1 MSRIHRNIFWLL
13 VSQVATWFA
22 TLAALII
29 VPNKLGSTDL
39 GTYAFATGYVL
50 FFTLIASLGTA
61 TYISRAVARDHR
73 LLGPYVWNGVL
84 LKVVLWLFLSVI
96 AMGLAYVLGNRGQT
110 LTIIAICCVGMLPTI
125 LAEVFAGGLAGIQ
138 DMARPAMWSA
148 AQVYFQTGA
157 GVLVLLLGGDVVA
170 YAAVTTLGTL
180 IPFIANWLLVRRH
193 LDGHRSIDPKVWRL
207 LVVGGIPLLAL
218 TFLNMIYGSV
228 DVPILHSMVGSEP
241 VGWYGVALKWAG
253 IPVFAT
259 TAVVAAYFPAFS
271 QHGKPIDEHFA
282 PLVNRAIY
290 LVLMV
295 SIPACVGLFFV
306 ADDLIHLIYRNGYD
320 QAIVLVRIL
329 AVGIP
334 IMGMDTV
341 LGTALVASDRVRR
354 YLWVAAS
361 AAVLNPTLCFV
372 LIRVT
377 DQRYSNGAIGA
388 AIITVAT
395 ELWVM
400 LGALRLR
407 SPGVMARPD
416 VIHLARILAAS
427 AVMIPVLLL
436 ASGLPLVAQVALGV
450 LVYGAAALGIGVISV
465 AEIRELISRFTNRGG
480 GDGQADG
487 TGEDDLAEELEVGL
501 APLPPSNEVP
511 PFP

>member
-13 VSQVATWFA
+13 VSQVATWCA
-22 TLAALII
+22 TLATLVI

-39 GTYAFATGYVL
+39 GTYAFASGYVL

-61 TYISRAVARDHR
+61 TYISRAVARDHN
-73 LLGPYVWNGVL
+73 LLGPYVWNAVL
-84 LKVVLWLFLSVI
+84 LKVVLWVLLSAV
-96 AMGLAYVLGNRGQT
+96 AMGLAYLLGNRGQT
-110 LTIIAICCVGMLPTI
+110 LTIIGICCLGMLPTL

-138 DMARPAMWSA
+138 DMARPAVWSA
-148 AQVYFQTGA
+148 AGVYFHTVA
-157 GVLVLLLGGDVVA
+157 GILVLLLGGGVVA
-170 YAAVTTLGTL
+170 YAAVTTFASVV
-180 IPFIANWLLVRRH
+180 PFVANWLLVRRH

-306 ADDLIHLIYRNGYD
+306 ADDLIHLIYSDGYD
-320 QAIVLVRIL
+320 QAIVLVQIL

-361 AAVLNPTLCFV
+361 AAVLNPTLCFI

-427 AVMIPVLLL
+427 AVMIPVLLI
-436 ASGLPLVAQVALGV
+436 ATDLPLFAQIGLGGIA
-450 LVYGAAALGIGVISV
+450 YGLAALLFKVISV
-465 AEIRELISRFTNRGG
+465 AEIRELISRFTNRNGG
-480 GDGQADG
+480 EGDIGA
-487 TGEDDLAEELEVGL
+487 TVEDDLSEEVEVGL